1 MSPHPV
7 TLEPEEPYFS
17 QRRWG
22 GFSGMKDAG
31 WKIKCGR
38 KAGWERLQAGA
49 QRCRPGP
56 PVPPPRPLGHRVDSC
71 MPLPGGSPDGSV
83 VKNLPAHP
91 GRHGFDPR
99 FRKMPHASEQLSLGA
114 TTLEP
119 VHWSPG
125 AAPAE
130 ARVPQSSCPAT
141 KGAPEMRSPRTASP
155 CLSQREKP
163 MQQLRPSMAK
173 SN

>member
-1 MSPHPV
+1 
-7 TLEPEEPYFS
+7 
-17 QRRWG
+17 
-22 GFSGMKDAG
+22 MKDAG

-38 KAGWERLQAGA
+38 KAEWERLQAGA

-56 PVPPPRPLGHRVDSC
+56 PASPPRPLGHRVDSC
-71 MPLPGGSPDGSV
+71 MPLPGGSADGSL

-91 GRHGFDPR
+91 GDTGSIPGSGR
-99 FRKMPHASEQLSLGA
+99 FPHASGQLSLGA

-119 VHWSPG
+119 VLWSPG

-141 KGAPEMRSPRTASP
+141 KGAPKMRSPHTASP

-163 MQQLRPSMAK
+163 MQQLRPSTAK
-173 SN
+173 SK